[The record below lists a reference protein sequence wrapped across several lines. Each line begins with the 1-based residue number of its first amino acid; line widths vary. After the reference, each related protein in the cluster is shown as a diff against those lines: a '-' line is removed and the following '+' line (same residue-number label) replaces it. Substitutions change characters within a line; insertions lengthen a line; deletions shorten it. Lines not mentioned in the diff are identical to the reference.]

1 MIRKTNIV
9 MACTGAMLLLSV
21 LHACQNSAKPAHSQS
36 ETAAAATPAQPT
48 AAATATAVQASSP
61 QPAASA
67 QPAQVLPDF
76 TFYILRSGI
85 RFTKQDLAKTGNIVF
100 ILFDPTC
107 SHCQQEA
114 KHIGQHYDEV
124 KDANFY
130 FVSMNDPALMSAFL
144 ETHAKPLVGKP
155 NVELLY
161 DRNAD
166 FINKFH
172 VPSQYPAVYVYGNN
186 GQLKDHWDG
195 ERDIDKV
202 IASIRK

>member
-1 MIRKTNIV
+1 MMTL
-9 MACTGAMLLLSV
+9 TGTLLLLAMLS
-21 LHACQNSAKPAHSQS
+21 CGNSTKPIEAQT
-36 ETAAAATPAQPT
+36 EDTQAAASAAAHATDVNPVSAAPQPATPSA
-48 AAATATAVQASSP
+48 SP
-61 QPAASA
+61 QPA
-67 QPAQVLPDF
+67 QTIPDF
-76 TFYILRSGI
+76 TFYMLRSGI
-85 RFTKQDLAKTGNIVF
+85 RFTKQDLAKKGNIVF

-107 SHCQQEA
+107 GHCQHEA
-114 KHIGQHYDEV
+114 KHIGERYDQV

-130 FVSMNDPALMSAFL
+130 FVSMNDPALMASFL
-144 ETHAKPLVGKP
+144 ETHAKPLVGKA

-172 VPSQYPAVYVYGNN
+172 IPSQYPAVYIYGNN

-202 IASIRK
+202 IAAIRN